1 MRSDLFNFIK
11 DAFSSVWDLFLIKIP
26 GTGISFAALGVA
38 ALIISFSWSI
48 FGHALNWRMPDL
60 RGVSGGNNSKKAARW
75 SATASSRGYG
85 HLFGSD
91 DF

>member
-11 DAFSSVWDLFLIKIP
+11 DAFSSIWDLFLIKIP

-38 ALIISFSWSI
+38 GLIISFSWAL
-48 FGHALNWRMPDL
+48 FGHSLNWHMPDL
-60 RGVSGGNNSKKAARW
+60 SSIRGGNNSKKAAHW

-85 HLFGSD
+85 HLFGD